1 MTADHDRRVTISQS
15 ELERIVRE
23 SASEGARSALHELGL
38 DDKHAA
44 ADVRDLRTLLD
55 AFRNVRRGALRRVGE
70 LIVTGLLMLLMYLA
84 GRHGIPGINP

>member
-1 MTADHDRRVTISQS
+1 MAAEHERRLTISQT

-23 SASEGARSALHELGL
+23 SAAEGARQALHELGL

-55 AFRNVRRGALRRVGE
+55 AFRNVRKGALRRIGE
-70 LIVTGLLMLLMYLA
+70 LLVMGFLLLLMWLA
-84 GRHGIPGINP
+84 GRHGLPGVN